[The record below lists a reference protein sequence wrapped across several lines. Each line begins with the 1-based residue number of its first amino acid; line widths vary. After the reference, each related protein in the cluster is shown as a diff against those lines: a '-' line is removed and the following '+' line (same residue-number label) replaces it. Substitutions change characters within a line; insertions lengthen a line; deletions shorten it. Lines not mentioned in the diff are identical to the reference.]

1 MAEPRARLVGRVLLG
16 LFLTAAGVTHLGPLR
31 TEFRGQVPSWFPV
44 DADLVVLVSGVVE
57 IALGLALLLLRSRRR
72 VVGVAVA
79 LFFVAIFPGNL
90 WQYLDGVPA
99 FGLDDDRA
107 RLTRLFF
114 QPLLVLW
121 ALWATGVWP
130 RVRGPVSPPQI
141 AGGRA
146 G

>member
-1 MAEPRARLVGRVLLG
+1 MAEPRLRLVGRVLLG

-57 IALGLALLLLRSRRR
+57 IGLGLALLVLRSRRR
-72 VVGVAVA
+72 SVGLVVAA
-79 LFFVAIFPGNL
+79 FFVVIFPGNL

-114 QPLLVLW
+114 QPLLVGW

-130 RVRGPVSPPQI
+130 PELRPRRSG
-141 AGGRA
+141 AGRA

>member
-1 MAEPRARLVGRVLLG
+1 MSGSAESLPRRLARWLLG
-16 LFLTAAGVTHLGPLR
+16 AFLTTAGVTPLGPFQVQ
-31 TEFRGQVPSWFPV
+31 FRGQVPSWFPV

-57 IALGLALLLLRSRRR
+57 IVLGLALLLLASRRR
-72 VVGVAVA
+72 VVGVVVA

-90 WQYLDGVPA
+90 WQYLDGVSA

-114 QPLLVLW
+114 QPLLVGW
-121 ALWATGVWP
+121 ALW
-130 RVRGPVSPPQI
+130 I
-141 AGGRA
+141 AEVFTRTSRRERSRSAA

>member
-1 MAEPRARLVGRVLLG
+1 MAESVEPRPRLVGRVLLG
-16 LFLTAAGVTHLGPLR
+16 LFLTAAGITHLGPLR
-31 TEFRGQVPSWFPV
+31 LEFRGQVPSWFPV

-72 VVGVAVA
+72 VVGVVVA
-79 LFFVAIFPGNL
+79 LFFVAVFPGNL
-90 WQYLDGVPA
+90 WQYLDGVSA

-121 ALWATGVWP
+121 ALWVAGVLTRSDRQEP
-130 RVRGPVSPPQI
+130 SRTVVG
-141 AGGRA
+141 
-146 G
+146 

>member
-1 MAEPRARLVGRVLLG
+1 VAEPRVRLVGRVLLG

-31 TEFRGQVPSWFPV
+31 VEFRGQVPSWFPV

-57 IALGLALLLLRSRRR
+57 IVLGLAVLLLRSRRQ
-72 VVGVAVA
+72 VVGVVVA
-79 LFFVAIFPGNL
+79 LFLVAVFPGNL

-99 FGLDDDRA
+99 FGLDDDGA

-114 QPLLVLW
+114 QPLLILW

-130 RVRGPVSPPQI
+130 PVRARQPVAASP
-141 AGGRA
+141 
-146 G
+146 

>member
-1 MAEPRARLVGRVLLG
+1 MGETWPRLVGRVLLG

-31 TEFRGQVPSWFPV
+31 LEFRAQVPSWFPV

-72 VVGVAVA
+72 VVGVVVA
-79 LFFVAIFPGNL
+79 LFFVAVFPGNL
-90 WQYLDGVPA
+90 WQYLDGVSA

-114 QPLLVLW
+114 QPVLVLW
-121 ALWATGVWP
+121 ALWVAGVLTRSDRREPSRTVTG
-130 RVRGPVSPPQI
+130 
-141 AGGRA
+141 
-146 G
+146 

>member
-1 MAEPRARLVGRVLLG
+1 MLG
-16 LFLTAAGVTHLGPLR
+16 LFLTAAGITHLGPLR
-31 TEFRGQVPSWFPV
+31 LEFRGQVPSWFPV

-72 VVGVAVA
+72 VVGVVVA
-79 LFFVAIFPGNL
+79 LFFVAVFPGNL
-90 WQYLDGVPA
+90 WQYLDGVSA

-121 ALWATGVWP
+121 ALWVAGVLTRSDRQEP
-130 RVRGPVSPPQI
+130 SRTVVG
-141 AGGRA
+141 
-146 G
+146 